1 MDFGRGTLFFVAV
14 FVVAA
19 IAAAHSV
26 HASVDNSVSLAD
38 LGISPQP
45 VYSGSNVSLRFQLY
59 NSYQN
64 SISNVDMYLQ
74 GSYPILNYSPQGTTL
89 ISSLGEGLYGGV
101 GAYFGYNLHIPQNV
115 QAGTYTIDVV
125 LTYQLTESSGT
136 STPGESIIPISF
148 YVTGVPSISLNANPS
163 SQVSPGETSVV
174 SITGINTGT
183 DQAENVSVDVI
194 SGRNFTVVG
203 PDTFSMGNIADGGSA
218 QGSVSIEANST
229 ISSGQH
235 QLRAVLKYGNLYGR
249 QFSQN
254 VSIMI
259 NVPVDKP
266 DIVASINGA
275 TPQYLYAGS
284 NQTIELAIQNTG
296 SGMARNV
303 SIEVPGSGYIT
314 VGSSSSD
321 FFIGSIAAGS
331 TVYENVFIT
340 ASKNGNAT
348 SYGLPVGIK
357 YLNANYQNPVNSTQ
371 SIPITMQRAAQ
382 FNITAED
389 GNLEAGST
397 FVPVTFRLKNTGNE
411 AAQQVTVS
419 LQAIYPLSPAN
430 ANFYVPE
437 LQPGQTAN
445 ATFYV
450 NVDTNGNP
458 GTYPVTLYEQWSQP
472 NGASSQQYSGSTN
485 YYADVGASSSP
496 ASADYGYIVVVVL
509 AAIIAGFIYMRRRR
523 AAAAGKKARSAAK
536 QPETE
541 QKEEK
546 PQHKKR

>member
-1 MDFGRGTLFFVAV
+1 MDSRRGTLFFMVAL
-14 FVVAA
+14 VVVV
-19 IAAAHSV
+19 IAAAHAV

-38 LGISPQP
+38 LGITPQP

-101 GAYFGYNLHIPQNV
+101 GSYFGYNLHIPQNV
-115 QAGTYTIDVV
+115 QAGTYTINVV

-148 YVTGVPSISLNANPS
+148 YVTGMPSISLNANPS
-163 SQVSPGETSVV
+163 SQVSPGETSTI

-183 DQAENVSVDVI
+183 DQAENVSVEVL
-194 SGRNFTVVG
+194 SGMNFTVVG
-203 PDTFSMGNIADGGSA
+203 PDSFSLGDIADGGSA

-235 QLRAVLKYGNLYGR
+235 MLKAVLKYGNLYGR
-249 QFSQN
+249 QFYKN

-266 DIVASINGA
+266 DIVASIDGA

-296 SGMARNV
+296 SGTARNV

-321 FFIGSIAAGS
+321 FFIGSIDAGS

-340 ASKNGNAT
+340 ASRNGNAT
-348 SYGLPVGIK
+348 SYGLPIQIK
-357 YLNANYQNPVNSTQ
+357 YLNANYQNPVNFTQ

-382 FNITAED
+382 FNVTAED
-389 GNLEAGST
+389 GSLEAGST

-419 LQAIYPLSPAN
+419 LEAIYPLSPAD
-430 ANFYVPE
+430 ANFYVSE

-445 ATFYV
+445 VTFYV

-485 YYADVGASSSP
+485 YYADVQSSG
-496 ASADYGYIVVVVL
+496 SATGSYTEDIAVVVIV
-509 AAIIAGFIYMRRRR
+509 AIAAGFIYMRRRKAK
-523 AAAAGKKARSAAK
+523 AAAARKAAAK
-536 QPETE
+536 QHAD
-541 QKEEK
+541 EEDRDT
-546 PQHKKR
+546 PARKKR